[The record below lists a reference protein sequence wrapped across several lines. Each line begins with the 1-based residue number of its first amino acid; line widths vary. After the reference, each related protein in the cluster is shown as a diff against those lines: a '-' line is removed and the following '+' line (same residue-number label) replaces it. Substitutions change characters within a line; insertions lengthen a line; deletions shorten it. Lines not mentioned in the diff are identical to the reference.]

1 MVYEVLNVGKENAMS
16 TEELVKTCNLGSKQK
31 LKERVRMERIDG
43 KLICSTTTCGGGYY
57 IPKNREEI
65 IDFIDSMTKRANN
78 IYKTIKSAR
87 EYLKQCEG
95 QTVLKEPEG
104 AVSVGKKENNAV

>member
-1 MVYEVLNVGKENAMS
+1 MVYELLNVGKENAIR
-16 TEELVKTCNLGSKQK
+16 TEDLVKACNLGTKQK

-95 QTVLKEPEG
+95 QMEFKEPEG
-104 AVSVGKKENNAV
+104 AVAIGKKKDNAV